1 MPRTLAGALRPF
13 VSFRSRTRGEGYARQ
28 GRVTIVNSRPTSVS
42 ARVRGSAVY
51 EVTLDIVGVTLE
63 PWCGCPLFDSTR
75 EPCKHL
81 WALAL
86 MADRQHLLVVPPD
99 LEMAAGSVAL
109 DHFDLSTAARP
120 RPPVQRPPRAARGTT
135 RPPWEAFLAALP
147 APPGPSAASS
157 VAPGELLY
165 VFDPVRSTTTQGMF
179 VELLRR
185 HRRKN
190 GEWATPRDVSIP
202 RNEIRAL
209 PDEDDREILERVCGA
224 ADAWSGSWNIGGAVP
239 VPSPFVLTPAL
250 QRDLVERLCGTGRL
264 LLRDVAG
271 ADGPAPLVPIGW
283 TGGVATFR
291 LTIGGSADIGYEV
304 DGVIDHDGV
313 ERPLH
318 DAMFVTRALVLWRS
332 RDGEDPTFCRFD
344 AAGADRWLA
353 GLIGA
358 GTIHVPPAGSAQLLA
373 ALATAGLSHVS
384 APEDLRVETRSVA
397 PQPMARVLRR
407 KTRSSSAW
415 LAERLG
421 LEVSFTYGPVEIR
434 SDDPTPVGFDA
445 AARVAWRR
453 DAAVERQ
460 SLDLLATLGVRRL
473 ASADAHESAATPA
486 PPVGTHFDLLASAL
500 PTVVRALIERGWRVE
515 ADGRAYRQAGASTLG
530 VRSGI
535 DWFELHGQID
545 FDGVTASLPSVLAAA
560 RKGEA
565 FVRLDDGSFGLL
577 PDDWLARS
585 MRMASLGE
593 VHEDHVRFQP
603 AQAALVDAWLAE
615 QPQVSWDE
623 PFARLRS
630 ELSDFAGVIPEAPP
644 ATFEGDLRGYQQEA
658 LGWFSFLRRF
668 GFGGCLADEMG
679 LGKTV
684 MVLATLDARRQ
695 ERELAGIDTQP
706 SLIVVPRSLVF
717 NWQQEAARFAP
728 RLRLLDATGSGRRQ
742 DFARFG
748 GQDVVVVT
756 YGTLRRD
763 IELLKEVAFDYVILD
778 EAQAIKNAST
788 AAARAARLLRGRH
801 RLALSGTPVEN
812 HLGELWS
819 LFEFLNPGLLG
830 SAAAFTGARAVDATG
845 DDTEMLSLIERGL
858 RPFILRRTKEQVAA
872 ELPARTEQT
881 LYCDLGPVQRKVY
894 DSLRS
899 HYRASLLGSTARDDA
914 GRSTVHVLEA
924 LLRLRQAACH
934 PGLIDREQAGAPSA
948 KLDVLLPRLQELVED
963 GRKVLVF
970 SQFTSLLALLRE
982 RLDASGLT
990 YEYLDGR
997 TRDRQAR
1004 VRTFQE
1010 GSVPLFLISLKAGGL
1025 GLNLTAADYVFLLD
1039 PWWNPAVEA
1048 QAIDRA
1054 HRIGQTRAVF
1064 AYRLIA
1070 RDTVEEKVLELQ
1082 AGKRHLADAV
1092 VRADASLLRDLR
1104 REDLDLLL
1112 S

>member
-51 EVTLDIVGVTLE
+51 EVTLDIVGTTLE
-63 PWCGCPLFDSTR
+63 PWCGCPFFDTTR

-99 LEMAAGSVAL
+99 LDMAAGSVAL
-109 DHFDLSTAARP
+109 DDPSLSPARAVIP
-120 RPPVQRPPRAARGTT
+120 RPPRATRATT

-147 APPGPSAASS
+147 IPPGATAGSS
-157 VAPGELLY
+157 VVPGQLLY

-264 LLRDVAG
+264 LLRHVGVEDS
-271 ADGPAPLVPIGW
+271 PAPLVPIRW
-283 TGGVATFR
+283 TRGVATFR
-291 LTIGGSADIGYEV
+291 LTITGSAEIGYQV
-304 DGVIDHDGV
+304 DGLIEHDGA
-313 ERPLH
+313 ERPMH
-318 DAMFVTRALVLWRS
+318 DAMFVTRALVLWRPLL
-332 RDGEDPTFCRFD
+332 GQAPTFCRFD

-353 GLIGA
+353 GLVSA
-358 GTIHVPPAGSAQLLA
+358 GTVHVPPAGAARLLA
-373 ALATAGLSHVS
+373 ALASAGLPHVT
-384 APEDLRVETRSVA
+384 APEDLRIDTRLVA
-397 PQPMARVLRR
+397 PQPIARVLRR
-407 KTRSSSAW
+407 KTRSASTW

-421 LEVSFTYGPVEIR
+421 LEIGFAYGPTEIG
-434 SDDPTPVGFDA
+434 SDDPTPVVFDA
-445 AARVAWRR
+445 ASRVAWRR
-453 DAAVERQ
+453 DPAVERRAV
-460 SLDLLATLGVRRL
+460 DLLTTLGVRRL
-473 ASADAHESAATPA
+473 ASVDMREPGAEPT
-486 PPVGTHFDLLASAL
+486 PPVGAHFDLLASAL
-500 PTVVRALIERGWRVE
+500 PAVVRGLIEQGWRVE
-515 ADGRAYRQAGASTLG
+515 ADGRVYRQAGASTLG

-535 DWFELHGQID
+535 DWFELHGQVD
-545 FDGVTASLPSVLAAA
+545 FGGVTAALPAVLAAA

-565 FVRLDDGSFGLL
+565 FVRLDDGSLGLL

-593 VHEDHVRFQP
+593 VHDDHVRFQP

-623 PFARLRS
+623 PFARLRH
-630 ELSDFAGVIPEAPP
+630 ELSHFAGVVPAAPP
-644 ATFEGDLRGYQQEA
+644 PTFEGALRGYQQEA

-684 MVLATLDARRQ
+684 MVLATLDARRR
-695 ERELAGIDTQP
+695 EREVGGLDTQP

-728 RLRLLDATGSGRRQ
+728 RLRLLDATGSQRRQ
-742 DFARFG
+742 AFARIG
-748 GQDVVVVT
+748 DHDVVVIT

-763 IELLKEVAFDYVILD
+763 IEHLKEVPFDYVILD

-788 AAARAARLLRGRH
+788 AAARAARLLQGKH

-830 SAAAFTGARAVDATG
+830 SAAAFTGARAIDASG

-858 RPFILRRTKEQVAA
+858 RPFILRRTKEQVAS

-881 LYCDLGPVQRKVY
+881 LYCDLGPAQRKVY

-899 HYRASLLGSTARDDA
+899 HYRASLLGSAARDDA

-934 PGLIDREQAGAPSA
+934 PGLIDRDQAGAPSA
-948 KLDVLLPRLQELVED
+948 KLDLLLPRLQELVED

-982 RLDASGLT
+982 RLDAAGLT

-997 TRDRQAR
+997 TRNRQAR
-1004 VRTFQE
+1004 VRNFQE
-1010 GSVPLFLISLKAGGL
+1010 GPFPLFLISLKAGGL

-1082 AGKRHLADAV
+1082 AGKRQLADAV